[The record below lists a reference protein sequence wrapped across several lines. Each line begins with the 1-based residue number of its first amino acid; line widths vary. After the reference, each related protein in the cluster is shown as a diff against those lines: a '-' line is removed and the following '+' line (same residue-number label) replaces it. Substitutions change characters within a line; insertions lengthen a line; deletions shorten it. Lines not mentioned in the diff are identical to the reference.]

1 MMVIYRLGRFQKSRG
16 YGKIHVSILEDGRE
30 DSEEL

>member
-1 MMVIYRLGRFQKSRG
+1 MMVFIDLAVQKAVVME
-16 YGKIHVSILEDGRE
+16 KIHVSILEDGRE